1 MDEFRGTA
9 HIIQVELL
17 WQSVGRIWPWI
28 ALVIGALVVVAGA
41 VLFSP

>member
-1 MDEFRGTA
+1 MDDFRGTA
-9 HIIQVELL
+9 HMIEVELL

-28 ALVIGALVVVAGA
+28 ALAIGALVVVAGA

>member
-1 MDEFRGTA
+1 MDEFRGTPM
-9 HIIQVELL
+9 VEIELP

-28 ALVIGALVVVAGA
+28 ALAIGALVVVAGA